1 MIDEISVDS
10 VDTVFGLSPSPGV
23 LTIAQ
28 TGIDLVL
35 ERSDNTQQT
44 ITDADF
50 SLVTV
55 LQTDLSATGQAIADF
70 IGGTI
75 TITDASGTL
84 LTANIG
90 AFSAEESANLP
101 FSLVAGSGDFTV
113 TGGYLSSEFG
123 PNGIIID
130 ITWQLSTNISD
141 FSQGFTAESDVTLT
155 PEPATMILLAA
166 GGLFAV
172 KRRRRC

>member
-1 MIDEISVDS
+1 MKLFTKALIVALVVSCHLSPASATMIDEISVDS

-101 FSLVAGSGDFTV
+101 FSLVAGSGDFT
-113 TGGYLSSEFG
+113 GSLRCEF
-123 PNGIIID
+123 
-130 ITWQLSTNISD
+130 QS
-141 FSQGFTAESDVTLT
+141 
-155 PEPATMILLAA
+155 
-166 GGLFAV
+166 
-172 KRRRRC
+172 